1 MNKLEAKNLVFNTF
15 EKPFDES
22 QFTLFIRN
30 LFNNFDLSKETGWQQ
45 GQYIFSEF
53 RDVVKRFRRIGQYV
67 DSKHNEIDILLINL
81 YDQQT
86 LNRARTKQRDFAAK
100 YLKNKIRPAAL
111 AAYYSDESDAWRFSF
126 VRLDYTLQKQ
136 KSGNVKV
143 IPELSPAR
151 RYSFLVGK
159 NEINLTAQKQF
170 ISLFELAH
178 RSFSEGGMEDS
189 ITLDNIVDTF
199 SIEKV
204 TQEFYK
210 ELVSIFNTIR
220 ENYIS
225 GISEDKKI
233 SFTQLLLNRLLFI
246 KFLEKKGWLFVNKDD
261 SETNR
266 KNYLNRMRVKYKEAN
281 QWSDFF
287 YWLFFHGLN
296 AHSYGNVE
304 ITDAMANKIGYVPF
318 LNGGLFQEAFEKT
331 NGWNDSEVK
340 VDNKA
345 FDLIFDNLLNR
356 FNFTINENVEDE
368 VEVSLNPDLLGYA
381 YEELIAERH
390 GQGAYYTHPTEV
402 GLMCR
407 ESLKTFLVE
416 QLVRP
421 LADSKLNYRQISE
434 LVDNK
439 NPNELNEE
447 EAFNIYKT
455 LLNIK
460 ILDPAIGSG
469 AYPVRMMQELVAIY
483 KALAERISQTDYG
496 LIIQSK
502 LADPGNEYELK
513 KSILQNNIYG
523 ADIDHFA
530 VEIAKLRFWL
540 SLVVDYNKDVVNVD
554 DLKNIPA
561 LPNLD
566 FKLRTGDSLLSL
578 IGKSNGKV
586 VNLDS
591 VIKKHSI
598 DAFFSQQID
607 QLRAL
612 KKTYFN
618 FEELKQSGKI
628 HSEKNKEQFR
638 KEIENFEE
646 NIAKSIGIKELD
658 KFHSS
663 HHILWQIHFA
673 EIFEHDGSFGFDICI
688 ANPPYLRQEKINEL
702 FKNFDS
708 SISKDDIVEV
718 YENIYDIL
726 TYETANRKKVRFTI
740 DKKSDL
746 YVYFFLRGLHLLKE
760 RGVLCFICSNSWL
773 DVGYGKVLQQ
783 VLLRLTRIASIY
795 DNSAKRSFSKADVNT
810 TINVLVKDT
819 SVDRTE
825 ISKLTKKKENINT
838 ENIARFVVFKNEFEK
853 TATAS
858 DIQKIRSAL
867 NVTSNERWRVYPI
880 KQNELFKS
888 GLDEEQNYEGDK
900 WGGKYLRAP
909 DIFFT
914 ILEKGKDKLVKL
926 GDIAE
931 VRFGI
936 KTGANEFFYLDEEK
950 IKKWGIEEE
959 FLKPVIKSPRECK
972 TVKINLEEILIK
984 IIVCHKDK
992 NELKGANLLK
1002 YINWGEKQT
1011 TDEDVNWNE
1020 VPSVKGRKYWYN
1032 IFENDK
1038 DDFIIPRTFND
1049 IYICHFG
1056 GINYSDRFY
1065 GVVSEEKKLIGFLN
1079 SSIFALFS
1087 ESLAKQGLGLGAL
1100 DLNIRELIKIPVFIA
1115 FENLFLIK
1123 REIKSIFQ
1131 ESGFDKTQPI
1141 RSQKPNPLPDRKA
1154 LDDIIFDALG
1164 LSKAERE
1171 EVYYSVCEL
1180 VQNRLNKAKSV

>member
-1 MNKLEAKNLVFNTF
+1 MNKLEAKILVFNTF
-15 EKPFDES
+15 EKSFEES
-22 QFTLFIRN
+22 RFTLFIRN
-30 LFNNFDLSKETGWQQ
+30 LFNNFDLSKATGWQQ

-53 RDVVKRFRRIGQYV
+53 RDVVKRFKRIGQYV
-67 DSKHNEIDILLINL
+67 DNKNNEIDILLINL
-81 YDQQT
+81 YDQRT
-86 LNRARTKQRDFAAK
+86 LNRARTKQRDFVAK

-111 AAYYSDESDAWRFSF
+111 AAYYNDDSYTWRFSF

-136 KSGNVKV
+136 KFGNIKV

-151 RYSFLVGK
+151 RYSFLIGK
-159 NEINLTAQKQF
+159 DETNLTAQKQF
-170 ISLFELAH
+170 ISLFEKENIA
-178 RSFSEGGMEDS
+178 
-189 ITLDNIVDTF
+189 LDDIVDTF

-210 ELVSIFNTIR
+210 ELVSIFNTIK
-220 ENYIS
+220 EKYVS
-225 GISEDKKI
+225 GINDDKKI

-246 KFLEKKGWLFVNKDD
+246 KFLEKKGWLFADKTDN
-261 SETNR
+261 EAER
-266 KNYLNRMRVKYKEAN
+266 KNYLNKMLEKYKSQN
-281 QWSDFF
+281 QWSSFF

-296 AHSYGNVE
+296 AHSYGNFV
-304 ITDAMANKIGYVPF
+304 ITDAMTNKIGYVPF

-356 FNFTINENVEDE
+356 FNFTIDENVEDE
-368 VEVSLNPDLLGYA
+368 IEVSLNPDLLGYA

-407 ESLKTFLVE
+407 ESLKTFLLE
-416 QLVRP
+416 HSNL
-421 LADSKLNYRQISE
+421 SYKQISE
-434 LVDNK
+434 LIDNK
-439 NPNELNEE
+439 NPIELKED
-447 EAFNIYKT
+447 EAFNIYKI

-469 AYPVRMMQELVAIY
+469 AYPVRMMQELVGIY

-502 LADPGNEYELK
+502 LADPGNEYDLK

-540 SLVVDYNKDVVNVD
+540 SLVVDYNKDVNSVD

-591 VIKKHSI
+591 VIKNQNI

-607 QLRAL
+607 QLRVL
-612 KKTYFN
+612 KKTFFN
-618 FEELKQSGKI
+618 FEELKRSGKI
-628 HSEKNKEQFR
+628 HSDKTKEQFR
-638 KEIENFEE
+638 KEIENFEL
-646 NIAKSIGIKELD
+646 NIAQSIGIKALD
-658 KFHSS
+658 KFHFS

-673 EIFEHDGSFGFDICI
+673 EIFESDGTFGFDICI

-718 YENIYDIL
+718 FENIYSTL
-726 TYETANRKKVRFTI
+726 NYETANRKKIRFTI

-746 YVYFFLRGLHLLKE
+746 YVYFFLRGLQLLKDK
-760 RGVLCFICSNSWL
+760 GVLCFICSNSWL

-783 VLLRLTRIASIY
+783 VFLRLTRIAAIY

-810 TINVLVKDT
+810 TINVFVRDS
-819 SVDRTE
+819 SVDKTE
-825 ISKLTKKKENINT
+825 INKLTKKKENINT

-858 DIQKIRSAL
+858 DIQKIHSAQI
-867 NVTSNERWRVYPI
+867 VISNDRWRVYPI
-880 KQNELFKS
+880 KQNELFKN
-888 GLDEEQNYEGDK
+888 GLDEESNYEGDK
-900 WGGKYLRAP
+900 WGGKFLRAP

-914 ILEKGKDKLVKL
+914 ILEKGKDKLVRL

-931 VRFGI
+931 VRRGFT
-936 KTGANEFFYLDEEK
+936 TGANEFFYLTKEK
-950 IKKWGIEEE
+950 IKQWRIEEE
-959 FLKPVIKSPRECK
+959 FLKDVIKNPRELNTASIEKNDIKYKVLMFCDELKNLKGTSLIKYIHWGEECK
-972 TVKINLEEILIK
+972 FNLRPTCKSRKLWYCLEAWEYADSFWMETINDMNRVYFPSFKLYESDKFYGIKYYKKEEKLKYTLILNSTLISFFRELLGFASLGEGALKLPVYEVKSIYLTRINSEMKNSEILK
-984 IIVCHKDK
+984 RPM
-992 NELKGANLLK
+992 L
-1002 YINWGEKQT
+1002 
-1011 TDEDVNWNE
+1011 
-1020 VPSVKGRKYWYN
+1020 
-1032 IFENDK
+1032 
-1038 DDFIIPRTFND
+1038 
-1049 IYICHFG
+1049 
-1056 GINYSDRFY
+1056 
-1065 GVVSEEKKLIGFLN
+1065 
-1079 SSIFALFS
+1079 SIFT
-1087 ESLAKQGLGLGAL
+1087 
-1100 DLNIRELIKIPVFIA
+1100 EL
-1115 FENLFLIK
+1115 
-1123 REIKSIFQ
+1123 
-1131 ESGFDKTQPI
+1131 GFDKTKPI

-1164 LSKAERE
+1164 LTKAERE
-1171 EVYYSVCEL
+1171 EVYYAVCEL
-1180 VQNRLNKAKSV
+1180 VQNRLNKARSV

>member
-1 MNKLEAKNLVFNTF
+1 MNKLEAKNIVAKTF
-15 EKPFDES
+15 EKSFDES

-30 LFNNFDLSKETGWQQ
+30 LFDNFDSSKATGWQQ
-45 GQYIFSEF
+45 GQFIFSDF

-67 DSKHNEIDILLINL
+67 DGRNNEIDVLLINL
-81 YDQQT
+81 YDQRT
-86 LNRARTKQRDFAAK
+86 LDRARTRQRDFVAK

-111 AAYYSDESDAWRFSF
+111 AAYYNDESDSWRFSF

-159 NEINLTAQKQF
+159 DEINLTAQKQF
-170 ISLFELAH
+170 VGLFEKGN
-178 RSFSEGGMEDS
+178 E
-189 ITLDNIVDTF
+189 ITLDDIVDTF

-210 ELVSIFNTIR
+210 ELVSVFNTIKGKYVS
-220 ENYIS
+220 NID
-225 GISEDKKI
+225 EDKKT

-246 KFLEKKGWLFVNKDD
+246 KFLEKKGWLFVSREDTEAD
-261 SETNR
+261 R
-266 KNYLNRMRVKYKEAN
+266 KNYLNRMRDKYILQN
-281 QWSDFF
+281 LWSDFF

-296 AHSYGNVE
+296 AHSYGNAE
-304 ITDAMANKIGYVPF
+304 ITDSMANKIGYVPF
-318 LNGGLFQEAFEKT
+318 LNGGLFQEAFEKV
-331 NGWNDSEVK
+331 NGWNDSEVI

-345 FDLIFDNLLNR
+345 FNMIFDNLLNR

-407 ESLKTFLVE
+407 ESLKTFFVE

-421 LADSKLNYRQISE
+421 LADSKLNYRLISE

-447 EAFNIYKT
+447 KAFNIYKT
-455 LLNIK
+455 LLIIK

-540 SLVVDYNKDVVNVD
+540 SLVVDYNRDVKTID

-586 VNLDS
+586 VNLDA
-591 VIKKHSI
+591 VLQKHRA

-628 HSEKNKEQFR
+628 HSDKTKEKFR
-638 KEIENFEE
+638 KEIENFEQ
-646 NIAKSIGIKELD
+646 NIAQSIGIKELD
-658 KFHSS
+658 RFHFS

-673 EIFEHDGSFGFDICI
+673 EIFESDGSFGFDICI

-708 SISKDDIVEV
+708 SISKDDLVEV
-718 YENIYDIL
+718 YENIYSTLNYD
-726 TYETANRKKVRFTI
+726 TTNKKKVRFSI
-740 DKKSDL
+740 DKKSDI

-760 RGVLCFICSNSWL
+760 KGVLCFICSNSWL

-783 VLLRLTRIASIY
+783 VFLRLTRIAAIY

-810 TINVLVKDT
+810 TINVFVKDST
-819 SVDRTE
+819 VDRTE
-825 ISKLTKKKENINT
+825 LTYLTKKKENINT

-858 DIQKIRSAL
+858 DIQNIYSSQI
-867 NVTSNERWRVYPI
+867 VTSNDRWRVYPI
-880 KQNELFKS
+880 KQNELFKN
-888 GLDEEQNYEGDK
+888 GLDEESNYEGDK

-914 ILEKGKDKLVKL
+914 ILEKGKDKLVRL

-936 KTGANEFFYLDEEK
+936 KTGANEFFYLTEEK
-950 IKKWGIEEE
+950 IKQWGIEEE
-959 FLKPVIKSPRECK
+959 FLKPVFKSPRESK
-972 TVKINLEEILIK
+972 SILIDESK
-984 IIVCHKDK
+984 LTIKVFDCNKTK
-992 NELKGANLLK
+992 NEIKGTIALK
-1002 YINWGEKQT
+1002 YIQWGE
-1011 TDEDVNWNE
+1011 E
-1020 VPSVKGRKYWYN
+1020 KGFSENPTCASRNYWWWLPDLDSK
-1032 IFENDK
+1032 IF
-1038 DDFIIPRTFND
+1038 IQMSFNNVFKFW
-1049 IYICHFG
+1049 YT
-1056 GINYSDRFY
+1056 
-1065 GVVSEEKKLIGFLN
+1065 EKKIKCDARLYTISLHNKIDAFLLN
-1079 SSIFALFS
+1079 SSLSALFI
-1087 ESLAKQGLGLGAL
+1087 EMYGRANLGEGAL
-1100 DLNIRELIKIPVFIA
+1100 DFKVYEAENILVLDSKNVKRVIEEEVKK
-1115 FENLFLIK
+1115 LF
-1123 REIKSIFQ
+1123 RRDIKSIL
-1131 ESGFDKTQPI
+1131 EELGFDKTKPI

-1154 LDDIIFDALG
+1154 LDDIIFDALD
-1164 LSKAERE
+1164 LTQAERE
-1171 EVYYSVCEL
+1171 EVYIATAEL
-1180 VQNRLNKAKSV
+1180 VQNRLNKARSV